1 MKHIFTYKSK
11 GLVTRLPSVF
21 YNLMINMKI
30 SNEYKSYAKMKN
42 VLKSKKE
49 DSVTVEA
56 PQDTLDEKPLPSFIF
71 VNPVEDRVKVEENRP
86 QVVQES
92 QPETTPRTS
101 RSASTNETPSRSSS
115 RAFMNKI
122 YPEQQQISPKLN
134 KFFILRGVLIVSL
147 HLLFSLAI
155 ILVSYFA

>member
-1 MKHIFTYKSK
+1 
-11 GLVTRLPSVF
+11 
-21 YNLMINMKI
+21 MKI

-42 VLKSKKE
+42 VQKSKKE
-49 DSVTVEA
+49 DSETVEA

-86 QVVQES
+86 QVVQA
-92 QPETTPRTS
+92 ETTPRTS
-101 RSASTNETPSRSSS
+101 RSASTNETSSRSSS
-115 RAFMNKI
+115 RAFMNKV
-122 YPEQQQISPKLN
+122 YPEQQLITPKLN